1 MEPSGFIRWA
11 LKCENVKVWRESVK
25 GNCER
30 ERVNM
35 KVWKGKCERESVKGK
50 VWERKCESEGVKGK
64 LHSVEPS
71 GFGQSVT
78 WRLKIYPHGQ
88 IANKIDNK
96 GGQVD
101 FGRGQVHQIGNTHF
115 FPGL

>member
-1 MEPSGFIRWA
+1 M
-11 LKCENVKVWRESVK
+11 
-25 GNCER
+25 
-30 ERVNM
+30 
-35 KVWKGKCERESVKGK
+35 
-50 VWERKCESEGVKGK
+50 CESESVEGK

-101 FGRGQVHQIGNTHF
+101 FGRGQVRQIGNTHF